1 MPSPF
6 PGMDPYIEQP
16 SLWGDFHNNLA
27 SEIQAILN
35 QVIRPDYFARLIP
48 YVTYETIAIGQRE
61 QTYPDVS
68 VFQPKSEV
76 DPAAMGRRYNTTMVM
91 EAVSVESEVEVDFPL
106 RLQSIEIRSVVDG
119 RLVTV
124 IEILSPVN
132 KRPGHKAYAA
142 YQRKRRQILN
152 SNEVHLLE
160 IDLLREGQRPPL
172 ARPVPTAPYYVM
184 LSRTN
189 RRPRVQV
196 WPIQLADKLPVV
208 PVPLLAPDDDAM
220 LDLGQ
225 AVASVYER
233 GAYDLQL
240 NYREEPASPQLSE
253 EEGHWIAERLGS
265 SRSSINPR

>member
-27 SEIQAILN
+27 SEMQALLN
-35 QVIRPDYFARLIP
+35 RQIRPDYFARLIP
-48 YVTYETIAIGQRE
+48 YVTYETVAIGQRE

-68 VFQPKSEV
+68 VFQPKSEA
-76 DPAAMGRRYNTTMVM
+76 DLAARGRRYAPTTVM
-91 EAVSVESEVEVDFPL
+91 ESVSVESEVDVDFPL
-106 RLQSIEIRSVVDG
+106 RLQSIEVHSVVDG
-119 RLVTV
+119 RLVSV

-132 KRPGHKAYAA
+132 KRPGHEAYTA

-160 IDLLREGQRPPL
+160 LDLLRGGQRPPL
-172 ARPVPTAPYYVM
+172 ARPVPPAPYYVM

-189 RRPRVQV
+189 RRPKVQV
-196 WPIQLADKLPVV
+196 WPIQLADNLPVV
-208 PVPLLAPDDDAM
+208 PVPLLAPDDDVL

-240 NYREEPASPQLSE
+240 NYRAEPPPPKLTE
-253 EEGHWIAERLGS
+253 EEAQWIANRLAS
-265 SRSSINPR
+265 LRSG

>member
-1 MPSPF
+1 MLSPF

-16 SLWGDFHNNLA
+16 SLWGDFHNDLA
-27 SEIQAILN
+27 GEIRSALN

-76 DPAAMGRRYNTTMVM
+76 ASAAMGRRYATTMVM
-91 EAVSVESEVEVDFPL
+91 ESVSVESEVEVDFPL
-106 RLQSIEIRSVVDG
+106 RLQSIEVHSVVNG

-132 KRPGHKAYAA
+132 KCPGHEAYAA

-160 IDLLREGQRPPL
+160 LDFLRGGQRPPL
-172 ARPVPTAPYYVM
+172 AKPVPAASYYVM

-189 RRPRVQV
+189 RRPKVQV
-196 WPIQLADKLPVV
+196 WPIQLSDELPVV

-240 NYREEPASPQLSE
+240 DYRAEPPPPKLAEQEALWVTELLAS
-253 EEGHWIAERLGS
+253 IRN
-265 SRSSINPR
+265 R